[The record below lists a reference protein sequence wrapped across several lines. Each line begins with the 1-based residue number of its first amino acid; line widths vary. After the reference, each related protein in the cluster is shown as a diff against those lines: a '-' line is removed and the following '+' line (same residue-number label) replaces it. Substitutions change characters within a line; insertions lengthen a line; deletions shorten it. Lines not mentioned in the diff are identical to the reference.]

1 MVQTSRNATRRSALL
16 EKSHSNMVPSEIPCS
31 DVYRV
36 RRAGIMKSLA
46 NGLFDRGEP
55 SAEVAVNRDEK
66 RVERRYFPPSVGT
79 VGDAT

>member
-1 MVQTSRNATRRSALL
+1 
-16 EKSHSNMVPSEIPCS
+16 
-31 DVYRV
+31 
-36 RRAGIMKSLA
+36 MKSLA